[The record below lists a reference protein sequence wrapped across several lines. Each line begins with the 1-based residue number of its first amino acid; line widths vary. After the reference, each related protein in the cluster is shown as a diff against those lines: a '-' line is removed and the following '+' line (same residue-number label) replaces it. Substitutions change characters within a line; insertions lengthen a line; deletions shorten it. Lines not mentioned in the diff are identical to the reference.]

1 MVKYNDQSEKMVR
14 NGAVEETIS
23 VTDFKAR
30 CLDLLKRLGQRKLDR
45 VTVTRH
51 GTVVAVITPPPRA
64 GDSILE
70 LHGSMK
76 GRTIIPEG
84 FDLTAP
90 TSDESEFDAARGV
103 IHR

>member
-1 MVKYNDQSEKMVR
+1 M
-14 NGAVEETIS
+14 EETIT

-51 GTVVAVITPPPRA
+51 GEVVAVITPPLSPAESLRA
-64 GDSILE
+64 F
-70 LHGSMK
+70 HGSMK
-76 GRTIIPEG
+76 HLTVVPPG

-90 TSDESEFDAARGV
+90 VLDEELDAERG
-103 IHR
+103 ILHR

>member
-1 MVKYNDQSEKMVR
+1 M
-14 NGAVEETIS
+14 EETIS

-51 GTVVAVITPPPRA
+51 GKVVAVVTPPPPTKH
-64 GDSILE
+64 SIRD
-70 LHGSMK
+70 LHGFMK
-76 GRTIIPEG
+76 DQTIIPEG

-90 TSDESEFDAARGV
+90 TFDEDEFDAARG
-103 IHR
+103 IICR

>member
-1 MVKYNDQSEKMVR
+1 
-14 NGAVEETIS
+14 VEETIS

-51 GTVVAVITPPPRA
+51 GTVVAVITPPPGA
-64 GDSILE
+64 GDSIRQ
-70 LHGSMK
+70 LHGFMK

-84 FDLTAP
+84 LDLTAP

-103 IHR
+103 ICR